1 MTKDAA
7 VFALMLVSFAV
18 CIPMLLMAVIALK
31 TGISPYGAPYQPP
44 PESDVQKQAL
54 REETK

>member
-7 VFALMLVSFAV
+7 VFALMLTSFAV
-18 CIPMLLMAVIALK
+18 CIPMVLMAVIALR
-31 TGISPYGAPYQPP
+31 TGISPYGTMPQAA

-54 REETK
+54 GGDKQ